1 MYKVFN
7 KDEFIKSN
15 NEFLYQRLE
24 DFLITEVNKET
35 FSIIYNFLELQNFRS
50 GEHEGNQYL
59 IQKKNIQEVC
69 IIDIVS
75 EDFCNDFSQ
84 TRFNIKV
91 NELLELMDEMK
102 DKL

>member
-24 DFLITEVNKET
+24 DFLITEVNRET
-35 FSIIYNFLELQNFRS
+35 FSMIYNFLELQNFRS
-50 GEHEGNQYL
+50 GEYEGNQYL
-59 IQKKNIQEVC
+59 IQKKNTQEVC

-75 EDFCNDFSQ
+75 EEFCNDFSQ

-91 NELLELMDEMK
+91 NELLELMDEIK
-102 DKL
+102 AKI